1 MNENT
6 YQIVIESLV
15 ETIKKLKTDNIILKY
30 ENESLKKENE
40 QLKEFLTPLKTCEEK
55 EKTNND

>member
-6 YQIVIESLV
+6 YQTIIESLV
-15 ETIKKLKTDNIILKY
+15 ETIKKLKTDNIVLKY

-40 QLKEFLTPLKTCEEK
+40 RLNEFLTPCRIYEEENK
-55 EKTNND
+55 NND